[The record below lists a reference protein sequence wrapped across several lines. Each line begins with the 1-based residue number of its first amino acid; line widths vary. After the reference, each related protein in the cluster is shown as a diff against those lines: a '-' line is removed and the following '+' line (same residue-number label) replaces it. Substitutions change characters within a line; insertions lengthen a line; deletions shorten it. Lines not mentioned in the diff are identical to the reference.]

1 MVVGPGLGGAGGIAV
16 VMGSL
21 TESPLA
27 DRFELITVAT
37 HTDSGRIGK
46 AVQALVGT
54 VRALSFL
61 AARRCDLVF
70 LHSSSGP
77 SLRRKAVVAAL
88 ARLATRP
95 YVIHIH
101 GSGFDSYYRDAAGWE
116 RWLVR
121 KTLSGAGCVIALS
134 PTWERRLLEIA
145 PCRTT
150 VVPNPVAIPAETAR
164 LDSRPARIVCLGRLG
179 QRKGSRTLVQA
190 LAALGRSYA
199 DVRLVLAGDGDITA
213 ARNEAQRLGVS
224 ERVELPGWIG
234 PEERART
241 LRSATAF
248 ALPSRAEGVPVA
260 LLEAM
265 AYGVPAVVSPVGGI
279 PDVFEEGRHG
289 YFVPPD
295 DPLAIAD
302 RLRALL
308 DDGSAARQMG
318 AWARRDAQ
326 KHYAIDVV
334 APKIGDALEAAL
346 TRSTQSNRS

>member
-1 MVVGPGLGGAGGIAV
+1 MVVGPGPGGAGGIAV
-16 VMGSL
+16 VIGSL
-21 TESPLA
+21 VASPLA
-27 DRFELITVAT
+27 DRYDLIMVAT
-37 HTDSGRIGK
+37 HTESGRMGK
-46 AVQALVGT
+46 ALQALAGS
-54 VRALSFL
+54 VRAASLL
-61 AARRCDLVF
+61 AARRCDLVY

-77 SLRRKAVVAAL
+77 SLRRKAAVAAL
-88 ARLATRP
+88 ARLADRP

-101 GSGFDSYYRDAAGWE
+101 GGDFDTYYRDAAGWE

-121 KTLSGAGCVIALS
+121 KTLSSAARVIALS

-145 PCRTT
+145 ACRTT
-150 VVPNPVAIPAETAR
+150 AVPNPVAIPAEPAP
-164 LDSRPARIVCLGRLG
+164 LDRQPARIVCLGRLG
-179 QRKGSRTLVQA
+179 DRKGSGTLVQA

-199 DVRLVLAGDGDITA
+199 DVRLVLAGDGDIMA
-213 ARNEAQRLGVS
+213 VRNQAQRLGVS
-224 ERVELPGWIG
+224 DRVELPGWIG

-241 LRSATAF
+241 LRAATAF
-248 ALPSRAEGVPVA
+248 ALPSREEGVPVA

-265 AYGVPAVVSPVGGI
+265 AYGVPAVASPVGGI

-308 DDGSAARQMG
+308 DDGCAARRMG

-326 KHYAIDVV
+326 ERYAIDVV
-334 APKIGDALEAAL
+334 ASQIGDVLQAAL
-346 TRSTQSNRS
+346 MQSSRAHRS